1 MIPSLVVYLTRLTTP
16 IWEDSEELLSSSPET
31 IALYFFF
38 LIYP

>member
-31 IALYFFF
+31 IALYFIF